1 VHHVEIKRRMGES
14 DIAEVSELLH
24 EVTVADG
31 HRPLGEHKWLD
42 LVHGGRTG
50 FAGFVA
56 RDEGRL
62 IGYAQLSRG
71 HNTWGLELVIHPD
84 HRPPRHDVGANLLD
98 AALDEVRRLGGG
110 HIHLWVPK
118 PTPDTDA
125 MAAASGLGR
134 GRDLYQMRR
143 PLPLDDDGPRVTTR
157 PFEPG
162 RDEEAWL
169 AVNNRAF
176 ASHPEQ
182 GDWSLD
188 TLLERESE
196 PWFDPHG
203 FLLHERDGR
212 LAGSCWTKV
221 HRDERPHLGEIY
233 VISVDPGFQG
243 LGLGRA
249 LVLAGLD
256 HLAALGLTVG
266 MLYVDSGNDTAVG
279 LYRHLGFAVDH
290 VDRAYTGDIV
300 PSV

>member
-1 VHHVEIKRRMGES
+1 MGES

-56 RDEGRL
+56 REDGRL

-71 HNTWGLELVIHPD
+71 HNTWGIEVVIRPD
-84 HRPPRHDVGANLLD
+84 HRRPEDDVGTNLLD
-98 AALDEVRRLGGG
+98 AALGEVRRLGGG
-110 HIHLWVPK
+110 HVHLWVPK
-118 PTPDTDA
+118 PTTETDA
-125 MAAASGLGR
+125 MATSSGLVR
-134 GRDLYQMRR
+134 GRDLFQMRR
-143 PLPLDDDGPRVTTR
+143 PLPIEDARTRVSTR
-157 PFEPG
+157 RFEPG
-162 RDEEAWL
+162 KDESAWL
-169 AVNNRAF
+169 IVNNRAF
-176 ASHPEQ
+176 AAHPEQ

-212 LAGSCWTKV
+212 LAASCWTKV
-221 HRDERPHLGEIY
+221 HRDEDPQLGEIY
-233 VISVDPGFQG
+233 VISVDPDFQG
-243 LGLGRA
+243 LGLGHA

-256 HLAALGLTVG
+256 HLAAVGLTVG
-266 MLYVDSGNDTAVG
+266 MLYVDSANEAAVT
-279 LYRHLGFAVDH
+279 LYRRLGFTVDH
-290 VDRAYTGDIV
+290 VDRAYTGDIA
-300 PSV
+300 SGA